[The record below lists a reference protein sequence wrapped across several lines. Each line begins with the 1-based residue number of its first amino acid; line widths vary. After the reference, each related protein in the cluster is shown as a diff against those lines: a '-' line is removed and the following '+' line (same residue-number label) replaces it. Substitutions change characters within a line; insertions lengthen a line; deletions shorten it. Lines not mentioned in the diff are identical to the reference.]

1 MFKKRRRRARK
12 YTLVSYGTGELEREA
27 EEEEEDGDKEDPCE
41 VAFLGASESEVDEE
55 LLSDTDDN
63 THVVNFDWDSGLV
76 DIEKKLNRGDKMEM
90 LPDTTGKGALM
101 FAKRR
106 ERMDQITAQKE
117 EERAG

>member
-1 MFKKRRRRARK
+1 MGPR
-12 YTLVSYGTGELEREA
+12 GTGELEREA

-76 DIEKKLNRGDKMEM
+76 DGKETEQRGQDGDAARHHRQGG
-90 LPDTTGKGALM
+90 LYVC
-101 FAKRR
+101 
-106 ERMDQITAQKE
+106 QE
-117 EERAG
+117 EGEEWD